1 MRVRYQ
7 IIVEVDAD
15 EMMGPLKVQEI
26 IRNATEGYISGL
38 RKAGATITIGKV
50 RIAAVY
56 PLAPPEQKP
65 VVERVPG
72 SDQSRQVE
80 EVRDPRIT

>member
-7 IIVEVDAD
+7 IVVECDANG
-15 EMMGPLKVQEI
+15 MMGPLKVLNLIEDALQRSEVAKHGVI
-26 IRNATEGYISGL
+26 
-38 RKAGATITIGKV
+38 IGKV
-50 RIAAVY
+50 RVAAVY
-56 PLAPPEQKP
+56 PLAPPEQKS

-80 EVRDPRIT
+80 EVRDPRVT

>member
-7 IIVEVDAD
+7 IIVEADAD
-15 EMMGPLKVQEI
+15 GMMGPLKVQEI
-26 IRNATEGYISGL
+26 IRNAVEGYISGL
-38 RKAGATITIGKV
+38 RKAGSTIEVGKI

-56 PLAPPEQKP
+56 PLAPPEQKS

-80 EVRDPRIT
+80 EIRDQRIT